1 MLKCALTR
9 LYNCKIENQ
18 YYRPV
23 RTYILNPKSVTLGEL
38 YGEVNPCTLEWKD
51 GLLGKMMKA
60 AVKVGIKWTQVL
72 CNKTIRDWCFTF
84 HCQLKQLMLSELERG
99 LTYGPPPKLY
109 HFIGNYAYKIA

>member
-38 YGEVNPCTLEWKD
+38 YGEVNPYTLEWKD
-51 GLLGKMMKA
+51 GLLGKMMMT
-60 AVKVGIKWTQVL
+60 AVKVGIKWIQVL
-72 CNKTIRDWCFTF
+72 CNICSHAWHPVVYVTNI
-84 HCQLKQLMLSELERG
+84 
-99 LTYGPPPKLY
+99 
-109 HFIGNYAYKIA
+109 